1 MFDVGFYEVII
12 IFIVGVLLFN
22 PSDFYKLLNSLIKIV
37 AKIKKYFYKNFQPYY
52 KLLENEKNSVNV
64 NEMEEKINNEFRNEY
79 KAIFIEKWDLKI
91 NYKKNNNK
99 KPKNKFINK
108 NKKYV
113 SRSKY

>member
-64 NEMEEKINNEFRNEY
+64 NEMEEKIN
-79 KAIFIEKWDLKI
+79 
-91 NYKKNNNK
+91 YKKNNNK
-99 KPKNKFINK
+99 KPKNKLINK